1 MTRSRGYHYVKAS
14 ELAQLGA
21 CERVVRFQ
29 VEMGRQE
36 TPAQAEAV
44 RRGLA
49 AHETFYAES
58 LAVAARSERKGKC
71 FIATLTLG
79 AGPETAALRAYRDVV
94 LRRAA
99 VGRRFIAVY
108 YRMGPGLCELLRRVP
123 AMQRP
128 VRAALRWLARF
139 AARGVA
145 RRIGGTND

>member
-1 MTRSRGYHYVKAS
+1 MTQSRCDHYVKAS

-29 VEMGRQE
+29 MELGRKE
-36 TPAQAEAV
+36 TAAQAEAV
-44 RRGLA
+44 QRGLA

-58 LAVAARSERKGKC
+58 LAVAARSEHKGKC

-94 LRRAA
+94 LRRSA

-108 YRMGPGLCELLRRVP
+108 YRMGPSLCELLRRVP

-128 VRAALRWLARF
+128 VRAALRLLARF
-139 AARGVA
+139 AVRAVA
-145 RRIGGTND
+145 RRTGGTDD